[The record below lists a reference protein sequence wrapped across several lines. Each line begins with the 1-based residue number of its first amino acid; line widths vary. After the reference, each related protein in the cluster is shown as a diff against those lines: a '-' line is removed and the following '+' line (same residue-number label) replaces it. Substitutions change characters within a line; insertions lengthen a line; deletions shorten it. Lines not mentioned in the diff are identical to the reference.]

1 VHVYIYV
8 YIYVCIYIYISYISA
23 VAILAQAMLKL
34 NPDCIDVAA
43 HIGSLAQ
50 AGNTLSKAEIDACA
64 RAAEIA
70 KQVMTSTATSLV
82 LHAQH
87 RPLLR
92 SSSCDG
98 TPMRVRK
105 VIRLDPLPGSGGSRI
120 VKGASE
126 AHEFL
131 VTASFIRFI
140 DSLGVCVTK
149 AWLTYPLPLT
159 KGKRVPAIVASA
171 LRVWRSLRQ
180 LGHRGPCV
188 EHYAFDRCGFAS
200 LQRHFNEW
208 HEEPASPPNAII
220 NVIYIRIGYIQVL
233 H

>member
-1 VHVYIYV
+1 MFR
-8 YIYVCIYIYISYISA
+8 VCVCRCPHSLDDVVQANSVAISA
-23 VAILAQAMLKL
+23 QIMQKL
-34 NPDCIDVAA
+34 DPDPIDVAA

-50 AGNTLSKAEIDACA
+50 ASKALSKAETDACA
-64 RAAEIA
+64 KAAEIA
-70 KQVMTSTATSLV
+70 KEVMRLACTHLV
-82 LHAQH
+82 AHADS

-98 TPMRVRK
+98 TPIKVRK
-105 VIRLDPLPGSGGSRI
+105 VIRLDPLPGAGSSRF

-131 VTASFIRFI
+131 MTASFVRFI
-140 DSLGVCVTK
+140 DSLGACVTK
-149 AWLTYPLPLT
+149 AWLADPLPLT
-159 KGKRVPAIVASA
+159 KGKRVPAMVASA

-200 LQRHFNEW
+200 LQRHFHAW
-208 HEEPASPPNAII
+208 HEEPESPPNPKASLRSKRLRPSATLI
-220 NVIYIRIGYIQVL
+220 
-233 H
+233 